1 MFSEQARHASRE
13 RDGCTSGQYTG
24 LQKHLKK
31 KRSRTKA
38 PSQFKNRA
46 ISSDIEPLK
55 KARNISQNK
64 DKIRDDSRKVVQ
76 QESKSFV
83 IPLFKRYINNN
94 FSLGRHS
101 NRQNYDSARNDSQNT
116 NKRPTKKE
124 VSK

>member
-1 MFSEQARHASRE
+1 MFSEQARNASRE
-13 RDGCTSGQYTG
+13 RDGANSGIYSG

-38 PSQFKNRA
+38 PSQFNNRA

-64 DKIRDDSRKVVQ
+64 EKIRDNSRKVLKQ
-76 QESKSFV
+76 DSKWLL
-83 IPLFKRYINNN
+83 IQLFKLYINNS
-94 FSLGRHS
+94 FLLGRQI
-101 NRQNYDSARNDSQNT
+101 NRQTYDTARNDSQNT
-116 NKRPTKKE
+116 NKRLTKKE